1 VVAAARARALAP
13 LAAALFAPDGS
24 TDAAGLALLVAA
36 RCVPAVLAAGGFA
49 AAAVV
54 RAAAGDAGQRDDLLD
69 VARGLLAG
77 RAAARGRAQ
86 PARDRVPRGR
96 GPVRLWRNNTGALV
110 DQQGRFVR
118 FGLCKGSSDLIGL
131 RALEITPELVGQRIA
146 QFIALEVKTAQG
158 VLSPEQRAFLRLVKQ
173 LGGVAAI
180 CRSVEE
186 AEQLLDTPR
195 QMLLGR

>member
-1 VVAAARARALAP
+1 MASSLCEHEIQQRIRLA
-13 LAAALFAPDGS
+13 
-24 TDAAGLALLVAA
+24 
-36 RCVPAVLAAGGFA
+36 C
-49 AAAVV
+49 
-54 RAAAGDAGQRDDLLD
+54 
-69 VARGLLAG
+69 
-77 RAAARGRAQ
+77 
-86 PARDRVPRGR
+86 GR

-131 RALEITPELVGQRIA
+131 RALEITPELVGQQLA
-146 QFIALEVKTAQG
+146 QFVALEVKTAQG
-158 VLSPEQRAFLRLVKQ
+158 VLSSEQRAFLRLVQ
-173 LGGVAAI
+173 ELGGVAAV